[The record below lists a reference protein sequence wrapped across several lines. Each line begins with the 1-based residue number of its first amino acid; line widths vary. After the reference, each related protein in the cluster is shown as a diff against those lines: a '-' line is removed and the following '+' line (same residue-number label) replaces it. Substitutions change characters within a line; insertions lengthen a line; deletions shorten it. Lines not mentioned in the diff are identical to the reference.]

1 MKKAMQWIAAL
12 SCLLTILSVVVYI
25 QTRSPAVLPLC
36 ITLGTI
42 AYHFVMRLAV
52 GLAFQIGMKNRA
64 DYHKSW
70 YRQKHW
76 EGKLYDRLRVRRWK
90 GKLPTYE
97 SRFFDPKIHTWEEIA
112 QAMCQAELV
121 HESIV
126 LLSFL
131 PLAASIWFGE
141 FPVFLIT
148 SLAAAALDL
157 LFVILQRY
165 NRPRVVRLAER
176 MRGRNRAHS
185 NRECRIDV

>member
-76 EGKLYDRLRVRRWK
+76 RGNSMTGSASAAGKGSCRPMK
-90 GKLPTYE
+90 
-97 SRFFDPKIHTWEEIA
+97 
-112 QAMCQAELV
+112 
-121 HESIV
+121 
-126 LLSFL
+126 
-131 PLAASIWFGE
+131 AAS
-141 FPVFLIT
+141 LIPKY
-148 SLAAAALDL
+148 
-157 LFVILQRY
+157 I
-165 NRPRVVRLAER
+165 P
-176 MRGRNRAHS
+176 GRR
-185 NRECRIDV
+185 